1 MMFFRLNVSRYQPKE
16 RNSSS
21 MLLSK
26 LLMVGDTDWLDL
38 TGELVLWTSSV
49 VFSVYSLCITSI
61 LSPYIST
68 RYPTKYLVLQLLKSL
83 YVISCTLTVTSSSF
97 LYTNSHSM

>member
-1 MMFFRLNVSRYQPKE
+1 MMFFRLNVSQYQPKE
-16 RNSSS
+16 RNSLS

-68 RYPTKYLVLQLLKSL
+68 RYPTKYLTAVTK
-83 YVISCTLTVTSSSF
+83 VTLCNF
-97 LYTNSHSM
+97 LYTNGNFQ